1 MLTTVESGVILR
13 PTSTKAVQVPK
24 QERLLNISD
33 VARALNVDPW
43 TVRRWLN
50 EGRFNWTAGNR
61 ITGAFKTGPSRT
73 HPWRIPQSAF
83 DRFIRERQEERGQAN
98 E

>member
-1 MLTTVESGVILR
+1 MLTTMPGGVILR
-13 PTSTKAVQVPK
+13 STSNKAVQVPK
-24 QERLLNISD
+24 QEHLLNISD

-43 TVRRWLN
+43 TVRRWAK
-50 EGRFNWTAGNR
+50 EGRFNWTEKGR
-61 ITGAFKTGPSRT
+61 IVGAFKTGDSRT
-73 HPWRIPQSAF
+73 QPWRIPQSAL